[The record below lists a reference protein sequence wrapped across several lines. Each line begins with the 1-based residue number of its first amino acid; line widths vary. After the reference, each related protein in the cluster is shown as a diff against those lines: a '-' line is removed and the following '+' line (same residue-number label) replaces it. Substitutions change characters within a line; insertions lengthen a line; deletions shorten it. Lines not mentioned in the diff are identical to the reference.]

1 MRESKEEWKEN
12 EKRGRPTILGKMGEN
27 LKKKKGESG
36 GAKKN
41 YGKKVRGAYG
51 DVGV

>member
-27 LKKKKGESG
+27 LKKKKDKRE
-36 GAKKN
+36 KRKEKMKN
-41 YGKKVRGAYG
+41 K
-51 DVGV
+51 